1 MNGFARTLLLTLG
14 LFAGPFATTAIA
26 ADTSQRILVMIRYDA
41 IDSMHGDITERYH
54 RPHDYAAGANTERV
68 LDALATDY
76 EIERVNGWPMRSLA
90 LHCEVY
96 ALAHAADAQ
105 RIIARLA
112 RDRRVD
118 SAEELQRFRT
128 LTSSGNTYRPL
139 QHALDDLQID
149 AAHRQSLGHGIRI
162 AVIDS
167 GIDASHP
174 DLNGAVATQRNF
186 TSGKPAAHGTE
197 IAGVIAARGDK
208 GVVGIA
214 PQAELLDLRACWD
227 SGHDADPATCDSFS
241 LAQALDYAVTN
252 GASVINL
259 SLAGPDDT
267 LLDRLLS
274 AANARGITVVAAAP
288 PNTDRDYV
296 FPTVVSSVIAVG
308 LSDDPANS
316 PGAFAIRA
324 PGTDVLTTFPGA
336 RYDYASGSSLAAA
349 HVSGIVALVDALHRQ
364 LSPQQIRDL
373 LTAHKHLSAATL
385 LVDAAPLH

>member
-1 MNGFARTLLLTLG
+1 MSGLARTLLVILG
-14 LFAGPFATTAIA
+14 LLAGPLATGARTAVA
-26 ADTSQRILVMIRYDA
+26 SQRILVTIRYDA
-41 IDSMHGDITERYH
+41 IDGMHGDITERYH
-54 RPHDYAAGANTERV
+54 RPHDYAAGANIEAV
-68 LDALATDY
+68 LNALATDY
-76 EIERVNGWPMRSLA
+76 ELVRISGWPMRSLA

-96 ALAHAADAQ
+96 ALATGADTQATV
-105 RIIARLA
+105 ARLA
-112 RDRRVD
+112 QDHRVD
-118 SAEELQRFRT
+118 SAERLQRFRT
-128 LTSSGNTYRPL
+128 LTSRANTYRPL
-139 QHALDDLQID
+139 QHALDELQID
-149 AAHRQSLGHGIRI
+149 AAHRQSLGKGIRI

-186 TSGKPAAHGTE
+186 TGGRPAAHGTE
-197 IAGVIAARGDK
+197 VAGVIAARGGN

-214 PQAELLDLRACWD
+214 PRAELLDLRACWD
-227 SGHDADPATCDSFS
+227 NGHGADPASCDSFS
-241 LAQALDYAVTN
+241 LAQALDYAVTSAAN
-252 GASVINL
+252 VINL
-259 SLAGPDDT
+259 SLAGPDDA
-267 LLDRLLS
+267 LLDRLLA

-288 PNTDRDYV
+288 PSTDRNDM
-296 FPTVVSSVIAVG
+296 FPTAVSSVIAVG

-316 PGAFAIRA
+316 PGFFVIRA

-364 LSPQQIRDL
+364 LSPQQIRAL